1 MLSFPC
7 LLLFLYDVPLASWIS
22 TITSLVL
29 FMSTV
34 RKLSPQVLQI
44 PQHGGD
50 VVSGQGIFQGGK
62 VEGMQTSLTK
72 GLCTPGEG
80 CCVLYFLMNFS
91 YFLCFLSSFQGRHVA
106 PNDTVLLFNI
116 SLVQQRL
123 ATGILKAEKSQL
135 KVVLG
140 AVRELEQA
148 QR

>member
-1 MLSFPC
+1 M
-7 LLLFLYDVPLASWIS
+7 
-22 TITSLVL
+22 
-29 FMSTV
+29 
-34 RKLSPQVLQI
+34 
-44 PQHGGD
+44 
-50 VVSGQGIFQGGK
+50 
-62 VEGMQTSLTK
+62 
-72 GLCTPGEG
+72 LCT
-80 CCVLYFLMNFS
+80 VFS
-91 YFLCFLSSFQGRHVA
+91 YFLLCLLSSFQGRHVA